1 MSSIDNDSVR
11 IICPNL
17 ACQRLLAVPE
27 MARGEVVRCR
37 GCGANIRVP
46 AGSGALP
53 AAGLTGHT
61 RGQGEAAA

>member
-1 MSSIDNDSVR
+1 MSSLDTDSIR

-37 GCGANIRVP
+37 GCGSNIKVPVSASQARETIQSTQTRV
-46 AGSGALP
+46 S
-53 AAGLTGHT
+53 
-61 RGQGEAAA
+61 GEAAA

>member
-1 MSSIDNDSVR
+1 MSTIENDSVR

-17 ACQRLLAVPE
+17 ACQKLLAVPE

-46 AGSGALP
+46 AGTAAIPSGLS
-53 AAGLTGHT
+53 GHS